1 MIEVSHLTKKYG
13 KLLANDDVSLSV
25 GAGEIGILLGPNGA
39 GKSTLIKSI
48 CGLLRFKGA
57 VTIAGFDNRTLQAKR
72 LLGYVPEFPALYAML
87 TVWEHLEF
95 IARAYRLEDD
105 WKEYAEEL
113 MRRFE
118 LDDKRQKLGKE
129 LSKGMQQKVSVC
141 CALLPRPAAVILDE
155 PLVGLDPHGIRE
167 LKNLILEL
175 RSQGCALLISTHMIE
190 SVEEN
195 WDVTYIMQKGRI
207 ARAVRREDLAPGQSL
222 EDVFFEITE
231 GAAESEAAE

>member
-13 KLLANDDVSLSV
+13 KLRANDDVSLFV

-48 CGLLRFKGA
+48 CGLLRFQGA
-57 VTIAGFDNRTLQAKR
+57 VTIAGFDNRSLQAKR

-95 IARAYRLEDD
+95 IARAYRLEDG

-113 MRRFE
+113 LRRFE
-118 LDDKRQKLGKE
+118 LDDKRAKLGKE

-167 LKNLILEL
+167 LKSLILEL
-175 RSQGCALLISTHMIE
+175 RNQGCALLISTHMIE

-207 ARAVRREDLAPGQSL
+207 ARAVRRGDLAPGQSL
-222 EDVFFEITE
+222 EDVFFAITE
-231 GAAESEAAE
+231 GAAESEAEE